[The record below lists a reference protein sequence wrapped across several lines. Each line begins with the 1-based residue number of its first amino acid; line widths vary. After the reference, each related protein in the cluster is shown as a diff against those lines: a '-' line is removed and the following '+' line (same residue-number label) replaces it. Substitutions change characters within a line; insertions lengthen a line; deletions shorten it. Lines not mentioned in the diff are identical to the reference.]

1 MKLLFDI
8 GNTRIKW
15 AYDTDTELL
24 HAGEA
29 LHRGRS
35 DDVRQIV
42 AGLEQ
47 EPEEI
52 WVVNVA
58 GAEYATALTDAALTR
73 FGVTPRF
80 VKTTRRCGE
89 VVNGYDDVSQHGVDR
104 WAAVVGA
111 WNLYRSDVCVV
122 DAGTA
127 MTIDLV
133 RADGRHEG
141 GFILPGI
148 QLMAD
153 ALHRDTSDIEAF
165 SGQGKA
171 LEGGRWCGTDTLSAV
186 QLGAVFALRATVT
199 EAVRRLGGQPAVVF
213 TGGDAHALIPLPDCE
228 PDIRPMLVIEGLR
241 QLAAMQQ

>member
-15 AYDTDTELL
+15 AYDTGTELL

-29 LHRGRS
+29 LHRGRPE
-35 DDVRQIV
+35 DVQQIV
-42 AGLEQ
+42 SGLEQ

-58 GAEYATALTDAALTR
+58 GADFSTGLTDTAEAR
-73 FGVTPRF
+73 FGVTPQF
-80 VKTTRRCGE
+80 VKTARRCGE

-213 TGGDAHALIPLPDCE
+213 TGGDAHALIPLPDFE